1 VGKESCSSGSIQAGA
16 RPRGR
21 LHSIPY
27 KWIALSVTSL
37 GVLMAAIDGTIVVL
51 AIPDIMS
58 KLHSDLVSMIWVIMG
73 YILVTTVFLLTFGR
87 VADMLG
93 RVRMFNLGFLI
104 FTVGSLVCGFAGSG
118 AQLIFFRLV
127 QGVGGAMMAVNSMAI
142 VAEAFPSGE
151 LGKAMG
157 LNGITFSLG
166 SILGPILGGLILT
179 LGNWKWVFFV
189 NVPVGILG
197 TLWGYRQLHEL
208 SRRKER
214 EPFDYLGAG
223 SFSLAL
229 VLLLLAFTE
238 SVQLGLTSPVVL
250 GMFAGFLGLVAFFV
264 CWEKRFSH
272 PALDFALF
280 TNRLFNFSVLA
291 TMLQSLSLYA
301 VNFIVVFY
309 MQAVRGFD
317 PLKAALLLVPL
328 PVFHSVV
335 APVSGMVSDRIG
347 ARVPASLGL
356 ITQMAGLA
364 WLGALGLGSPY
375 LQVAV
380 GLALVG
386 LGGGMFISPNN
397 SAAMGSAPRDR
408 LGVAAATLATL
419 RNSGMVTSLAMF
431 LAVIGKAMPHT
442 QMLQVFVGLAV
453 DLPSAARQDFVL
465 GMHSAFW
472 VSIAVCFVALLFSLV
487 RGKEDRKAAT
497 RASAEV

>member
-1 VGKESCSSGSIQAGA
+1 MREESGSSRSARAGVG
-16 RPRGR
+16 PQGR
-21 LHSIPY
+21 FSSIPY
-27 KWIALSVTSL
+27 KWVALSVTSL
-37 GVLMAAIDGTIVVL
+37 GVLMSAIDGTIVVL
-51 AIPDIMS
+51 AIPDIMA

-93 RVRMFNLGFLI
+93 RVRLFNLGFLV
-104 FTVGSLVCGFAGSG
+104 FTVGSLLCGFAVSG
-118 AQLIFFRLV
+118 AQLILFRLV
-127 QGVGGAMMAVNSMAI
+127 QGVGGAMLAVNSMAI

-151 LGKAMG
+151 LGRAMG

-166 SILGPILGGLILT
+166 SILGPILGGVILT
-179 LGNWKWVFFV
+179 LGNWRWIFFV

-197 TLWGYRQLHEL
+197 TLWGYWQLHEL
-208 SRRKER
+208 AGRKPR
-214 EPFDYLGAG
+214 EPFDALGAG
-223 SFSLAL
+223 AFSLAL
-229 VLLLLAFTE
+229 VLLLFAFTE
-238 SVQLGLTSPVVL
+238 SIELGLTSPIIL
-250 GMFAGFLGLVAFFV
+250 GMFAGFLGMVGLFAW
-264 CWEKRFSH
+264 WEKRFPS
-272 PALDFALF
+272 PALDFGLF
-280 TNRLFNFSVLA
+280 ANRVFNFSVLA
-291 TMLQSLSLYA
+291 SLLQSVSLYA

-328 PVFHSVV
+328 PVAHSLV

-356 ITQMAGLA
+356 LTQMVGLV
-364 WLGALGLGSPY
+364 WLGTLGQSSPY

-397 SAAMGSAPRDR
+397 SAAMGSAPRNR

-431 LAVIGKAMPHT
+431 LAVIGNAMPHA
-442 QMLQVFVGLAV
+442 QMMQVFVGLAV
-453 DLPSAARQDFVL
+453 DLPSAAKQAFVL

-472 VSIAVCFVALLFSLV
+472 VSIAVCFVAALFSLV
-487 RGKEDRKAAT
+487 RGKEDRKALA
-497 RASAEV
+497 RAPVEG